1 MKITQSKAKDLVS
14 QINIE
19 IIENDYK
26 QKVDDILQDY
36 RKKAVIPGFRKGK
49 TPLSIINKKYGNSV
63 LVEEVNKILQDEM
76 YKYIK
81 SNNLRVLGSPIPL
94 EDIEVDWEK
103 STDFIF
109 KYEVGLAPEFS
120 INITPKDK
128 LDYYKIKVDPKLIK
142 SYCDDIAK
150 RHGTMEEV
158 EVSTEGDLLFCSIN
172 QLDSQ
177 NNIIEK
183 GVSNEA
189 TVSIDIISDKKIKKQ
204 FTKLKKKSSL
214 DVNVM
219 DAFQNHTDLAAML
232 NISVKDLKALDS
244 TLFRFTIKTISR
256 MRPAEINNELFDKV
270 YGPGKVAN
278 IKEFKDKI
286 KKEAEG
292 QFNVES
298 DRMLKND
305 VVKYFIDKLN
315 LKLPDEFLK
324 RWLLKT
330 SEQPIT
336 MELLNKEYDMYSK
349 SLQWQLIE
357 NKIIEKYDIQVK
369 DEDVLTHTK
378 QLVAAQMKQYG
389 QNNTDDK
396 QLIDISS
403 NILKNEKER
412 KKIYDQIFD
421 ERTIKLYKQ
430 NFKLKEK
437 SISYDDFVKLASEK

>member
-81 SNNLRVLGSPIPL
+81 SNKLRVLGSPIPL
-94 EDIEVDWEK
+94 EDTEIDWEK

-109 KYEVGLAPEFS
+109 KYEVGLAPEFNV
-120 INITPKDK
+120 NITLKDK
-128 LDYYKIKVDPKLIK
+128 LDYYKIKVDSKLVK

-150 RHGTMEEV
+150 RHGSMEEV
-158 EVSTEGDLLFCSIN
+158 EVSAEGDLLFCSIN

-189 TVSIDIISDKKIKKQ
+189 SVSIDVISDKKIKKQ
-204 FTKLKKKSSL
+204 FIKLKKKSSL

-219 DAFQNHTDLAAML
+219 DAFQNYTDLAAML

-244 TLFRFTIKTISR
+244 TLFRFIIKTISR

-278 IKEFKDKI
+278 IKDFKEKI

-292 QFNVES
+292 QFDTES

-305 VVKYFIDKLN
+305 VVKYLIDKLN

-369 DEDVLTHTK
+369 EEDVLTHTK
-378 QLVAAQMKQYG
+378 QLVAAQMKHYG
-389 QNNTDDK
+389 QANTDDK
-396 QLIDISS
+396 QLIDIAS

-437 SISYDDFVKLASEK
+437 SVSYDDFVKLASEK